1 MAILLPDFKVFNSK
15 GVGYKPHHRAFKHF
29 ISMKVLVLWV
39 HLQSIGLHQCCNLA
53 IWVELQ
59 PTLLLIDPSL
69 VLDALHNK
77 RSNH

>member
-1 MAILLPDFKVFNSK
+1 MAILLLDFKVFNNK
-15 GVGYKPHHRAFKHF
+15 GVGYKLLHLAFKDF
-29 ISMKVLVLWV
+29 ISMKVWV

-59 PTLLLIDPSL
+59 PTILPIDPSL

-77 RSNH
+77 RSNQ